1 MDATSSSNSVNK
13 LNVPGLP
20 ALPKSLSGLLNAN
33 SGTWRETGRILA
45 HQTNIQEGLSS
56 DYSQSRIHK
65 TGGRKKRKRIA
76 IPQGNLDAALAL
88 LRKEM
93 VILKNLRR

>member
-1 MDATSSSNSVNK
+1 MDANSEMK

-20 ALPKSLSGLLNAN
+20 AMPKSLSGLVNAN
-33 SGTWRETGRILA
+33 SGTWRESGRILA
-45 HQTNIQEGLSS
+45 HQTNIQEGLSADFS
-56 DYSQSRIHK
+56 PSRAHK

-93 VILKNLRR
+93 VIIFLCFCIKL